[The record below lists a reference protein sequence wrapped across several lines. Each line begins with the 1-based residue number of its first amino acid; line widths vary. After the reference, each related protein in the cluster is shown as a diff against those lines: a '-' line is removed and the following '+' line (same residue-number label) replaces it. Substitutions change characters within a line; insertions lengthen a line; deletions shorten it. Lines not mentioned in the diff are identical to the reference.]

1 MSNLTKGVIEDVS
14 DLEGDGFIVWATWT
28 KDKDDN
34 SIFTNNYAD
43 GFYENVFGDGGTKVI
58 RTQGVWKYSPPKY
71 WHRGIYTFAA
81 VLPAS
86 TFNATYSDYT
96 PAELTNPYGTYT
108 GGVVTNEDNT
118 LSYNPSVITLHLG
131 EEGYDLSAEQ
141 DDIMVAYYNV
151 DNRSENA
158 PQTTNGV
165 SLNFKHQMSQI
176 AIEAANIDENIDITI
191 LQIEVSGN
199 HRSIVGDL
207 VFTPSENNV
216 TANYELN
223 DSTSL
228 EAPYQIINTP
238 SDPNNSKYDWVMTKK
253 VSDAELEY
261 DTIVPSLLV
270 FPEECYLSFKVIYT
284 ASIPSIHGTT
294 SQPIEGTVTTSRAVK
309 WRPGVKY
316 AYRLQISGQRVDIV
330 SSSIKEWEWEWEDK
344 DIEHEFN

>member
-165 SLNFKHQMSQI
+165 SLNFKHQMSLVTIKGASINPNTDGIQ
-176 AIEAANIDENIDITI
+176 IDEITVYGNSAKTYGDMVFSYDGST
-191 LQIEVSGN
+191 VSADFDVTGTT
-199 HRSIVGDL
+199 D
-207 VFTPSENNV
+207 ENNV
-216 TANYELN
+216 YKTFTE
-223 DSTSL
+223 
-228 EAPYQIINTP
+228 P
-238 SDPNNSKYDWVMTKK
+238 SKTDDTKYDWQLVRPTDDGTP
-253 VSDAELEY
+253 VYDVLVPEL
-261 DTIVPSLLV
+261 IV
-270 FPEECYLSFKVIYT
+270 FPESCTFTIVVKYTESGISKTRIGTLTSSWEAGKKYTYNFNIATDITFSVDVSEWT
-284 ASIPSIHGTT
+284 AS
-294 SQPIEGTVTTSRAVK
+294 
-309 WRPGVKY
+309 
-316 AYRLQISGQRVDIV
+316 RVNDEDIDIV
-330 SSSIKEWEWEWEDK
+330 
-344 DIEHEFN
+344 